1 MKVVL
6 YIFLAL
12 VTIVVLFFVWFFTF
26 YIKVPKIPLSPD
38 MDRAKKIET
47 IDEWFASLEQ
57 KGKFNGAVLISLDSI
72 PVLMKG
78 YGFTSPEKNKKI
90 DEHSSFQLASVS
102 KQFTAAAIMLLKH
115 QQKLDFDDPVAKFID
130 NFPYQDV
137 NIRHLLNQTSGIPDV
152 YMELADKYQKEIKI
166 LTNQK
171 VIDLLIQEKP
181 KINSK
186 PNENYSYSNTN
197 YVILALLIE
206 KISQKSHEAFM
217 RSEIFEPLG
226 MKNSRVWNL
235 ISMDN
240 TFDNKTADMRRY
252 RKGFKKL
259 EPTFLDG
266 VSGDGAVFTSIADM
280 IIWDK
285 FWYHNELMSPD
296 VIKEAFL
303 KPELNDGTTSSYGFG
318 WIIDGEAMWHNGSWL
333 GANTYIWR
341 NPKSK
346 TCIVIL
352 DNASSI
358 FTESIIEELHKH
370 IKQI

>member
-1 MKVVL
+1 
-6 YIFLAL
+6 
-12 VTIVVLFFVWFFTF
+12 
-26 YIKVPKIPLSPD
+26 
-38 MDRAKKIET
+38 MDKGKKIET
-47 IDEWFASLEQ
+47 IDQWFANLEQ
-57 KGKFNGAVLISLDSI
+57 KGKFNGAVLISLDTI
-72 PVLMKG
+72 PALMKG
-78 YGFTSPEKNKKI
+78 YGFTSHEKNKKI

-102 KQFTAAAIMLLKH
+102 KQFTAAGIMLLKH

-137 NIRHLLNQTSGIPDV
+137 TIRHLLNQTSGIPDV

-197 YVILALLIE
+197 YVILAHLIE

-235 ISMDN
+235 ISADK
-240 TFDNKTADMRRY
+240 TFDTKTDDMRRNG
-252 RKGFKKL
+252 KGFEKL

-266 VSGDGAVFTSIADM
+266 VSGDGAVYTSIADM
-280 IIWDK
+280 VIWDM
-285 FWYHNELMSPD
+285 FWYHNKLINAD
-296 VIKEAFL
+296 IINEAFL
-303 KPELNDGTTSSYGFG
+303 KPTLNNGSFSSYGFG
-318 WIIDGEAMWHNGSWL
+318 WVIEDDAMWHNGSWL

-346 TCIVIL
+346 KCVVIL

-358 FTESIIEELHKH
+358 FTESIIEELHKQVE
-370 IKQI
+370 QI